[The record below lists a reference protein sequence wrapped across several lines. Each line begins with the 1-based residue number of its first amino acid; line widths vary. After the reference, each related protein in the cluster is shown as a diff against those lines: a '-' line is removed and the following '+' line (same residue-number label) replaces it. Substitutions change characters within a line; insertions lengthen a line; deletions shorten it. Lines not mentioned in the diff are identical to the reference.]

1 MTKWQW
7 LSGKLWMHKWILAL
21 ILIVLITDYIITKPL
36 FQFTDAQIKIITPL
50 VTFNSILLAAAGIM
64 YQVQATNEREIE
76 SKIHQQ
82 KRETYVLL
90 LEFIAKFFENMREQ
104 GTTIDPATI
113 VSRREYIDLN
123 FKLSTFAS
131 KEVIKTF
138 YKFQHP
144 DQELYQKNPGEWA
157 VIQFGTLFKQM
168 RKEISFQEGD
178 VTARELLSLWM
189 TDAYESKY
197 DALFKKLN

>member
-113 VSRREYIDLN
+113 VSRREYIPHPAGKTSYLKH
-123 FKLSTFAS
+123 FYLSRAFWYRKGLKGS
-131 KEVIKTF
+131 EWS
-138 YKFQHP
+138 
-144 DQELYQKNPGEWA
+144 YQRYRSIIWG
-157 VIQFGTLFKQM
+157 
-168 RKEISFQEGD
+168 
-178 VTARELLSLWM
+178 
-189 TDAYESKY
+189 
-197 DALFKKLN
+197 